1 MSKHRVEAFSDGVI
15 AIIITITILMIDVP
29 NGNDIRA
36 LKSMLP
42 LVIVYAVSF
51 MMIGSHWANHHHLFQ
66 VASHVNSKIIWA
78 NLLYLFV
85 ISFFPVLTG
94 WVGKSHFSMVPTV
107 VYVILNIAESLSYIL
122 LQTMI
127 LKSQDCVIL
136 KRVVDESKKE
146 KITLSI
152 EFMALLCAFVGQI
165 HVLSYILLVV
175 SALIW
180 IIPDLRMSKVFKER
194 NK

>member
-1 MSKHRVEAFSDGVI
+1 MSKHRLEAFSDGVI
-15 AIIITITILMIDVP
+15 AIIITITILLIDVP
-29 NGNDIRA
+29 DGNDLAA
-36 LKSMLP
+36 LRSMIP
-42 LVIVYAVSF
+42 LVVVYAVSF

-66 VASHVNSKIIWA
+66 VASHVNGKIIWA

-122 LQTMI
+122 LQTTI

-136 KRVVDESKKE
+136 RKVVDESRKE
-146 KITLSI
+146 LITIII
-152 EFMALLCAFVGQI
+152 EVIALVCAFIGPI
-165 HVLSYILLVV
+165 HVLSYILLIV
-175 SALIW
+175 SALLW
-180 IIPDLRMSKVFKER
+180 MIPDLRMSKVFKER
-194 NK
+194 NS